1 MSAKRPGNATT
12 ATSYLGGHD
21 QGIDGLHSAANAE
34 TKRVTTRAIRE
45 MKSRGEKVAMVTA
58 YDYTF
63 ARLFDGAGADMILV
77 GDSLSNVIQGNE
89 TTIPVTLDEMI
100 YHAKLVMRG
109 TTQRAMVV
117 CDMPFMSY
125 QVNAEE
131 GFRNGGRIMKE
142 TGVGGVKIEGGERV
156 CDLVR
161 MMSEAG
167 IPVMGHLGL
176 TPQSIHQ
183 FGSYRTRG
191 KSSDEAKRIKRD
203 AKDLE
208 DAGVFAI
215 VLEKIP
221 ASLAEEVTNMLQV
234 STIGIGAGPHCDGQV
249 LVMHDM
255 LGLTEEFHPRFVRQY
270 ASLADTVR
278 KAMKQFDEDI
288 KQGTFPNEAES
299 Y

>member
-1 MSAKRPGNATT
+1 MPTRKGTSVTNVAK
-12 ATSYLGGHD
+12 TSSKTPSY
-21 QGIDGLHSAANAE
+21 SPAE
-34 TKRVTTRAIRE
+34 SKRVTTRTVRE
-45 MKSRGEKVAMVTA
+45 MKSRGEKLTMITA

-63 ARLFDGAGADMILV
+63 ARLFDEAGADIMLV

-100 YHAKLVMRG
+100 YHARLVVRG
-109 TTQRAMVV
+109 ALRGGEGRAMVV
-117 CDMPFMSY
+117 CDMPFMSF

-131 GFRNGGRIMKE
+131 GFRNAGRIMKE
-142 TGVGGVKIEGGERV
+142 ADAGAVKVEGGERI

-161 MMSEAG
+161 RMSEAG

-183 FGSYRTRG
+183 FGSYVTRG
-191 KSSDEAKRIKRD
+191 KSRDEAERIKRD
-203 AKDLE
+203 AKALE

-221 ASLAEEVTNMLQV
+221 ATLAKEVTKSLKV
-234 STIGIGAGPHCDGQV
+234 STIGIGAGPDCDGQV

-255 LGLTEEFHPRFVRQY
+255 LGLTEDFRPRFVRHY
-270 ASLADTVR
+270 ANLADTVR
-278 KAMKQFDEDI
+278 EAVRSYDRDI
-288 KQGTFPNEAES
+288 KDGSFPRKEES

>member
-1 MSAKRPGNATT
+1 MPTTRRTSTRVTPPHTSSTNGAAKPDPSAPR
-12 ATSYLGGHD
+12 
-21 QGIDGLHSAANAE
+21 E
-34 TKRVTTRAIRE
+34 TKRVTTRTIRE
-45 MKSRGEKVAMVTA
+45 MKSRGEHVTMITA

-63 ARLFDGAGADMILV
+63 ARLFDEAGCDVLLV

-100 YHAKLVMRG
+100 YHARLVVRG
-109 TTQRAMVV
+109 AHERAMVV
-117 CDMPFMSY
+117 CDMPFMSF
-125 QVNAEE
+125 QVKGDE
-131 GFRNGGRIMKE
+131 GFRNAGRIMKE
-142 TGVGGVKIEGGERV
+142 SGAGAVKVEGGERV

-161 MMSEAG
+161 RMSEAG

-183 FGSYRTRG
+183 FGSYVTRG
-191 KSSDEAKRIKRD
+191 KSKDEAARIKRD
-203 AKDLE
+203 AKMLE
-208 DAGVFAI
+208 DAGAFAV

-221 ASLAEEVTNMLQV
+221 TELAREVTASLKI

-255 LGLTEEFHPRFVRQY
+255 LGLTEEFHPRFVRRY
-270 ASLADTVR
+270 ATLADTVR
-278 KAMKQFDEDI
+278 EAIKHFDSDI
-288 KQGTFPNEAES
+288 KRGKFPSKDES